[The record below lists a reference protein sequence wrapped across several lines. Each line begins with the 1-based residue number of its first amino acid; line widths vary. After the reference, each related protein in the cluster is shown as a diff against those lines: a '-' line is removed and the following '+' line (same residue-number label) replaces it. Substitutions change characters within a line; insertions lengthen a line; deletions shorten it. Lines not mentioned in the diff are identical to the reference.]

1 MYFPDNV
8 WHYLLSQIRRIIYYV
23 KPYLSIDMIRP
34 GDGSDLSN
42 RLDGDA
48 GPATSGDEVLVSAM
62 LSPVRKQKEENNQN
76 QNALNTRVAYIAYSP
91 TTVKRVV

>member
-1 MYFPDNV
+1 
-8 WHYLLSQIRRIIYYV
+8 
-23 KPYLSIDMIRP
+23 MIRL

-62 LSPVRKQKEENNQN
+62 LSPVYTYKTHNVKTLM
-76 QNALNTRVAYIAYSP
+76 AVFYDYIVLGIYYYNCTIVSY
-91 TTVKRVV
+91 

>member
-1 MYFPDNV
+1 
-8 WHYLLSQIRRIIYYV
+8 
-23 KPYLSIDMIRP
+23 MIRP

-62 LSPVRKQKEENNQN
+62 LSPVYGQKKK
-76 QNALNTRVAYIAYSP
+76 T
-91 TTVKRVV
+91 